1 MDTVCILGAMNL
13 REYIDKHPRERRREV
28 RQMIADSLGV
38 TEPCVRHYA
47 NGTRSIPSRHLM
59 PIVEATKGL
68 VSLVDLLGE
77 FKAA

>member
-1 MDTVCILGAMNL
+1 MYPWLMNL
-13 REYIDKHPRERRREV
+13 REYIDQHPRERRREV
-28 RQMIADSLGV
+28 RQMIADALGV

-47 NGTRSIPSRHLM
+47 NGTRSIPSRHLI
-59 PIVEATKGL
+59 PIVEATRGV